1 MSDTNTLET
10 VLATATENALA
21 GGLTPEARVSLYSL
35 ALSMAA
41 DEFFLIE
48 AEHPG
53 TVSAEV
59 LIALHQISTICQPNL
74 TEDMVMESMT
84 VIADILQG
92 APNGQEEEPNDGGS
106 IIIAR

>member
-1 MSDTNTLET
+1 MSDTTTLED
-10 VLATATENALA
+10 VLATATSNALA
-21 GGLTPEARVSLYSL
+21 GTLTPEARVSLYSL

-48 AEHPG
+48 AENPG

-59 LIALHQISTICQPNL
+59 LIALHQISTICQPGL

-92 APNGQEEEPNDGGS
+92 VPDGADEEPDDGGGL
-106 IIIAR
+106 IISL